1 MQANVHATACM
12 CAVISQLSSRLSQQ
26 ADVQDAGDR
35 MVADAVVARLSA
47 ESINAQLAKNDL
59 PAATEW
65 ALEAPT
71 LSSAPVD
78 GEMARER
85 RAVQGKRVKLSL
97 ALPFTNTFA
106 IQFTSLKEFKLGLN
120 EAKLKKS
127 VADAA
132 GVPNDVV
139 TIDSI
144 QQDISAKS
152 LRFEIT
158 VKARSEDAIKVY
170 AVDIGHYAMD
180 ANYKPGQPARASSES
195 IVASMTCGLL
205 GGAPRLPPHSR
216 IPAELISRTLVE
228 EFGLAHKTRQDALF
242 DALASGK
249 SKRDADKIAD
259 QAEAD
264 LALGR
269 GLDKFEVELRKR
281 ENGWQGK
288 IVRTMNGSASVKD
301 DRRLAAAAAQDHV
314 ASSRLWNLTAGMLQA
329 DFDASNPLRSTVLQH
344 IAH

>member
-1 MQANVHATACM
+1 
-12 CAVISQLSSRLSQQ
+12 
-26 ADVQDAGDR
+26 

-47 ESINAQLAKNDL
+47 ESINA
-59 PAATEW
+59 
-65 ALEAPT
+65 ALT
-71 LSSAPVD
+71 LSTAPVD
-78 GEMARER
+78 GEMAGER

-106 IQFTSLKEFKLGLN
+106 IRFLSLKEFKLRLN

-144 QQDISAKS
+144 QDISFYS

-158 VKARSEDAIKVY
+158 VKARSEDTIKVY

-180 ANYKPGQPARASSES
+180 ANYKPGQPARASSQS

-205 GGAPRLPPHSR
+205 GWAPRLPPHSR
-216 IPAELISRTLVE
+216 VPAEIISRTLVE
-228 EFGLAHKTRQDALF
+228 EFELAHKTRQDALF

-249 SKRDADKIAD
+249 SKRDAGTIAD

-288 IVRTMNGSASVKD
+288 MVRTMNGSASIKD

-314 ASSRLWNLTAGMLQA
+314 ASSRLWNLTAGLLQA

-344 IAH
+344 TAH